1 MDLYYSLR
9 NICLVLFAIFALISI
24 IYGVR
29 VHILTTIQKYFGIEK
44 RREMAKRREG
54 GYKTGNTTARMRY
67 VQQANAR
74 NNTATARS
82 SAMLRSGAM
91 TGSGAMLRSGALPGS
106 GAMRG
111 RQIDVSQV
119 KTEKMQQAMPISPI
133 VPNME
138 STVALSQGKQD
149 TVVLSPENQDTVVLS
164 QGMQDTVV
172 LAPGNPGTVVLS
184 QGMQDTVVLSPEN
197 QDTVVLSQG
206 MQDTVVLSPENQDTV
221 VLSPAERV
229 IIRMQEDIVVV
240 HGDDII

>member
-1 MDLYYSLR
+1 MILLSSQMDLYYSLR

-54 GYKTGNTTARMRY
+54 GYKAGNTTARMRY

-91 TGSGAMLRSGALPGS
+91 TGSGAMLRSGALPKS

-119 KTEKMQQAMPISPI
+119 KTEKMQQPMPSPSPI

-138 STVALSQGKQD
+138 STVVLTQG
-149 TVVLSPENQDTVVLS
+149 NQDTVVLS

-172 LAPGNPGTVVLS
+172 LS
-184 QGMQDTVVLSPEN
+184 QGMQDTVVLSQEM

-240 HGDDII
+240 HGEDII